1 MSTSSTSRASL
12 ALDLDGT
19 LIDPKPRQ
27 VAVMTALFEGEA
39 TMEPVRPADFWSLKR
54 DGLTTA
60 EALERL
66 GVERALAG
74 KLALRWARSVEDLRW
89 LRLDRLI
96 PGVDETLGELAEA
109 GTRPAILTARR
120 HEDRV
125 RDQVSSLGLLRWCD
139 EVQVVSPESAVE
151 QKAAELEALGSRGF
165 VGDTESDARAAE
177 LAGVA
182 FAGVTTGQRAGE
194 FLRARGLPAF
204 DSLADALR
212 ALPG

>member
-1 MSTSSTSRASL
+1 MSTSSTNRASL

-19 LIDPKPRQ
+19 LIDPQPRQ
-27 VAVMTALFEGEA
+27 VAVMAALVEDNA
-39 TMEPVRPADFWSLKR
+39 TVEPLRPADFWSLKR
-54 DGLTTA
+54 DGLTTG

-74 KLALRWARSVEDLRW
+74 ELAARWSRAVEDVRW

-96 PGVDETLGELAEA
+96 PGVDETLAELVEA

-125 RDQVSSLGLLRWCD
+125 RDQVTSLGLLRWCNG
-139 EVQVVSPESAVE
+139 VQVVSPESAAE
-151 QKAAELEALGSRGF
+151 QKAAALEALGSRGF
-165 VGDTESDARAAE
+165 VGDTESDATAAE

-182 FAGVTTGQRAGE
+182 FAAVTTGQRAGE